1 MKGERGM
8 MKKRNGV
15 WKGGEALWGHFLR
28 HLLVLGVCL
37 MLGSCYHR
45 HSAKPQHAALVE
57 YSDKQLDSIS
67 FSSTHHYTNKYNFV
81 VSADS
86 LVLIKQQPEE
96 YVNHLRI
103 DSFAVKKNCLLVVSD
118 IRMIPQD
125 SIDSVWVQLAT
136 EENNF
141 GWVHESYMLPK
152 VVPDDPIS
160 QFIMVFSNTH
170 LLIFLIIIVLIGVA
184 YLVKQVCTRNARIVH
199 FNDIDTP
206 YPTALVLMVS
216 LSAAFYAT
224 IQAFMP
230 EMWRH
235 FYFHPTL
242 NPFAVPRVLGFFLAS
257 VWAILIL
264 GLACVDEVKHR
275 MSIGDG
281 LLYMGGLMGV
291 CAVDYIVF
299 SVSTLYYVGYA
310 LLVVYFFYAIRAY
323 KKRNR

>member
-1 MKGERGM
+1 MVLKRKYRWM
-8 MKKRNGV
+8 MIV
-15 WKGGEALWGHFLR
+15 MM
-28 HLLVLGVCL
+28 LGVVL
-37 MLGSCYHR
+37 TLSSCYHR
-45 HSAKPQHAALVE
+45 HNNRGQHAALVE

-67 FSSTHHYTNKYNFV
+67 FSTTHHYTNKYNFV
-81 VSADS
+81 VAADS
-86 LVLIKQQPEE
+86 LLLIRQQPEE
-96 YVNHLRI
+96 YVSGLAI

-136 EENNF
+136 EDNSF
-141 GWVHESYMLPK
+141 GWTHESNMLPK

-160 QFIMVFSNTH
+160 QFIMTFSNVH

-184 YLVKQVCTRNARIVH
+184 YLVRKILSQNAKIVH
-199 FNDIDTP
+199 FNDIDSP
-206 YPTALVLMVS
+206 YPTALVLTVS

-224 IQAFMP
+224 IQTFMP

-264 GLACVDEVKHR
+264 ALACVDEVKHR
-275 MSIGDG
+275 MSMGEGI
-281 LLYMGGLMGV
+281 LYLGGLVGM
-291 CAVDYIVF
+291 CAIDYIVF
-299 SVSTLYYVGYA
+299 SISTLYYVGYA
-310 LLVVYFFYAIRAY
+310 LLVIYFWYAIRAY
-323 KKRNR
+323 LHAN